1 MVTVLYNGTFD
12 PVTKGHEDLVY
23 RAAELFDEVVVGVFD
38 TPAKSLLFTTD
49 ERVQLFSQSTKALN
63 NVKIQPY
70 TGLSVDFA
78 ASINAKAIVRGVRSI
93 TDADYEAT
101 MVMMNRKL
109 QPNLDTVLLYTSLEY
124 QFVSSTLIK
133 EVAKYKGDVSEFVS
147 THVANAIKMKYANG
161 S

>member
-78 ASINAKAIVRGVRSI
+78 ASINAKAIIRGVRSI

-101 MVMMNRKL
+101 MVMMNGKL

-124 QFVSSTLIK
+124 QFVS
-133 EVAKYKGDVSEFVS
+133 
-147 THVANAIKMKYANG
+147 
-161 S
+161 

>member
-78 ASINAKAIVRGVRSI
+78 ASINAKFSFFDPIV
-93 TDADYEAT
+93 
-101 MVMMNRKL
+101 
-109 QPNLDTVLLYTSLEY
+109 NLNL
-124 QFVSSTLIK
+124 FLI
-133 EVAKYKGDVSEFVS
+133 
-147 THVANAIKMKYANG
+147 
-161 S
+161 